1 MQRRSLGCI
10 RGLRSDWNG
19 LPPDKS
25 PFTSPDGCGLPIGN
39 LASRVFANFDPHLL
53 DVFVRD
59 VLDFERC
66 GHCVDDFVLVEEDRR
81 LLKAAVPAI
90 RTFLSEELGPQLHP
104 KKRYLQHISKGLP
117 LLGAVVWPHP
127 TTLGRRLRGSFHA
140 ACLAW
145 NTPGADPDRV
155 RAGWA
160 CYKGLLKYRAA
171 RRFTARRLALLRPT
185 SSKTLHRA

>member
-1 MQRRSLGCI
+1 MQRRSRGCI
-10 RGLRSDWNG
+10 RGQRSDWNG

-25 PFTSPDGCGLPIGN
+25 IFTSPDGCGLPIGN
-39 LASRVFANFDPHLL
+39 LASRVFANFDPHPL

-66 GHCVDDFVLVEEDRR
+66 GHCVDDFVLVDEDRR
-81 LLKAAVPAI
+81 RLEAAVPAI
-90 RTFLSEELGPQLHP
+90 RTFLREEL
-104 KKRYLQHISKGLP
+104 YLQHISKGLP

-140 ACLAW
+140 ACLTW
-145 NTPGADPDRV
+145 NTPGAGPDRV

-160 CYKGLLKYRAA
+160 CYKGLLQHRAA

-185 SSKTLHRA
+185 SSKTLHCA

>member
-1 MQRRSLGCI
+1 MQRRSRGCI
-10 RGLRSDWNG
+10 RGRRSDWNG
-19 LPPDKS
+19 LLPDKS
-25 PFTSPDGCGLPIGN
+25 LFTSPDGCGLPSGN
-39 LASRVFANFDPHLL
+39 LASQVFSNFYPHPF

-59 VLDFERC
+59 VLGFEHYGC
-66 GHCVDDFVLVEEDRR
+66 YVDDFVLVEEARR
-81 LLKAAVPAI
+81 CLEAAVPAI
-90 RTFLSEELGPQLHP
+90 CTFLREELGLQLHP

-117 LLGAVVWPHP
+117 FLGAVVWLHP

-155 RAGWA
+155 RTGWA
-160 CYKGLLKYRAA
+160 SDKGLLQHRGA

-185 SSKTLHRA
+185 SSKKLHRA

>member
-1 MQRRSLGCI
+1 VQ
-10 RGLRSDWNG
+10 RSDWNG

-25 PFTSPDGCGLPIGN
+25 LFTYPDGCGLPIGN
-39 LASRVFANFDPHLL
+39 LASQVFSNFYPHPF

-59 VLDFERC
+59 VLGFERC
-66 GHCVDDFVLVEEDRR
+66 GHCVDDFVLVDEDRR
-81 LLKAAVPAI
+81 RLEAAVPAI
-90 RTFLSEELGPQLHP
+90 RTFLREEL
-104 KKRYLQHISKGLP
+104 YLQHISKGLP
-117 LLGAVVWPHP
+117 FLGAVVWPHH
-127 TTLGRRLRGSFHA
+127 TTPGRRLRGSFHA

-160 CYKGLLKYRAA
+160 SDKGLLQHRGA

-185 SSKTLHRA
+185 SSKMLYPA